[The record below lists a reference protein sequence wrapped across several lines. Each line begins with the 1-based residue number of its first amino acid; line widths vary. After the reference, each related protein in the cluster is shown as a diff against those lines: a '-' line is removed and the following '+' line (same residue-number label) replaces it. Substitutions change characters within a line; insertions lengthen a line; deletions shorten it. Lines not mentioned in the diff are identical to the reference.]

1 MATVLIYPYRV
12 ILPVKRTTYV
22 FTYLDKINDMMITI
36 KPKDAIFFSYSP
48 GNEIGGLLYYCAQSV
63 F

>member
-1 MATVLIYPYRV
+1 MATVLKYPYRV
-12 ILPVKRTTYV
+12 ILPVERTIYAL
-22 FTYLDKINDMMITI
+22 TYLDKINDIMITI
-36 KPKDAIFFSYSP
+36 KPKDAIFFCYSS

>member
-1 MATVLIYPYRV
+1 MATVLISPYRV
-12 ILPVKRTTYV
+12 ILPDKRTTYV
-22 FTYLDKINDMMITI
+22 LTYLDKINDIMITI
-36 KPKDAIFFSYSP
+36 KPTDAILFCYPP